1 MRRAEVLRDH
11 AESLLRMANATRGE
25 DRACLRSAA
34 REWMHIAEKLDR
46 LDHHPP
52 GMWLPLEGPRDTAR
66 DTNHPGK
73 AQR

>member
-11 AESLLRMANATRGE
+11 AQSLLRMANTTRGE

-34 REWMHIAEKLDR
+34 REWMRVAEKLER

-52 GMWLPLEGPRDTAR
+52 GMRLLLERPRDNGAR
-66 DTNHPGK
+66 H
-73 AQR
+73 